1 MDLENFN
8 PKKTTEL
15 IGLNDKFNFLNM
27 LFKQKKL
34 PNTILLSGLKG
45 IGKFTMVNHL
55 IHSQLYPENY
65 DLKKNI
71 IKNKNNYYYQ
81 FIENSYP
88 NVLYLSNLTK
98 NNVKID
104 DIRQLKEQLNKSA
117 VYNKERFIIFDEIET
132 FNLNCSNALLKIIEE
147 PRDKDY
153 FFLIDNKLKPLIE
166 TIKSRCLTLK
176 IFLKDNEKE
185 EIISSLA
192 KRLNQEIILDK
203 NIIDTSPG
211 NFMKYNYIFKEKK
224 INIEDNF
231 VYNLNIILNIYK
243 KEKNPFYQE
252 LLIFFTNY
260 FFQKK
265 LINSNLQRNFFEK
278 KNEILKRI
286 NDFFLH
292 NLNQNTL
299 ISSIES
305 RLLHE

>member
-1 MDLENFN
+1 
-8 PKKTTEL
+8 
-15 IGLNDKFNFLNM
+15 
-27 LFKQKKL
+27 
-34 PNTILLSGLKG
+34 
-45 IGKFTMVNHL
+45 
-55 IHSQLYPENY
+55 
-65 DLKKNI
+65 
-71 IKNKNNYYYQ
+71 
-81 FIENSYP
+81 
-88 NVLYLSNLTK
+88 
-98 NNVKID
+98 
-104 DIRQLKEQLNKSA
+104 
-117 VYNKERFIIFDEIET
+117 
-132 FNLNCSNALLKIIEE
+132 
-147 PRDKDY
+147 
-153 FFLIDNKLKPLIE
+153 
-166 TIKSRCLTLK
+166 
-176 IFLKDNEKE
+176 
-185 EIISSLA
+185 
-192 KRLNQEIILDK
+192 
-203 NIIDTSPG
+203 
-211 NFMKYNYIFKEKK
+211 MKYNYIFKEKK

>member
-185 EIISSLA
+185 KIISSLA